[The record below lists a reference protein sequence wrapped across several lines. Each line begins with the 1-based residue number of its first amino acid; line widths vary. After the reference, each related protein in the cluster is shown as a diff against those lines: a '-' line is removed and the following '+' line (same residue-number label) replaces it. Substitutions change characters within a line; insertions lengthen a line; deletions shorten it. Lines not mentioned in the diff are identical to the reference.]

1 MCFSNICLD
10 LSTKVGIEIGE
21 MLHFLIDYNRYAS
34 IRAIESSSQSNY
46 QACLTYWVSCI
57 AITMLES
64 MFSKLLAWFPFWPYA
79 KGMVILLLV
88 VPCFQGAA
96 YVYFHFIRPS
106 IYENSQTRGLLL
118 IPETKVSK
126 SNEEGC
132 SLDAAESYYHR
143 EKREDES
150 EKSVIYEVGSKSSHD
165 NVETDLKK
173 GQKGWSC
180 DVCLISTSSKKCL
193 EKHFKG
199 KKHKAQEEENRR
211 NKVVESRRVSF
222 PSKLKEVDRM
232 TSLGNLNGNKWVNLD
247 NLSSLFSPIARSI
260 GWSTWKSPE
269 SGWIK
274 LNTDGSVDR
283 ENARFGGLLRG
294 YKGDP
299 ICGYVSKSPVDDIF
313 LVELW
318 AIWRGLVLALRLGI
332 RVIWVESDSM
342 SVVKTINKQQS
353 YNSRAS
359 SYLEHIWVLLKK
371 FDKYEVSHVW
381 RESNRA
387 ADCLSKMDRVE
398 NDVVIWPDD
407 FPERLRNIIKDDAQG
422 RWYNRRGPRIY

>member
-1 MCFSNICLD
+1 
-10 LSTKVGIEIGE
+10 
-21 MLHFLIDYNRYAS
+21 
-34 IRAIESSSQSNY
+34 
-46 QACLTYWVSCI
+46 
-57 AITMLES
+57 MLES
-64 MFSKLLAWFPFWPYA
+64 MFSKLLACFPFWPYA
-79 KGMVILLLV
+79 KGIVILLLV

-96 YVYFHFIRPS
+96 YVYIHFIRPS
-106 IYENSQTRGLLL
+106 IYENSQIRGLLL
-118 IPETKVSK
+118 IPEAKVSK
-126 SNEEGC
+126 LNEEGC
-132 SLDAAESYYHR
+132 SLDAAESYHR
-143 EKREDES
+143 GKREDET
-150 EKSVIYEVGSKSSHD
+150 EKFVIYEVESKSSHD
-165 NVETDLKK
+165 NIEADLKK
-173 GQKGWSC
+173 GQKAWSC
-180 DVCLISTSSKKCL
+180 DVCLISTTSKKCL

-211 NKVVESRRVSF
+211 NKVAESKRVSF
-222 PSKLKEVDRM
+222 PSKMKEVDRM

-269 SGWIK
+269 FGWTK

-318 AIWRGLVLALRLGI
+318 AIWRGLVLASGLGI

-359 SYLEHIWVLLKK
+359 SCLKNIWGLLKK

-398 NDVVIWPDD
+398 NDVVISPGD

-422 RWYNRRGPRIY
+422 RWYNRRGPRC